1 MIVINSILFVLI
13 TITGSVTYGN
23 DFNVGT
29 DKFVVDASD
38 GTLTTKG
45 RIKIQKSD
53 NNVSD
58 HIHFYNGT
66 TRVGEIG
73 VEDSWL
79 RINQETA
86 TNIYTP
92 RMFRADGGFQVD
104 GSDVITGSG
113 VHTGN
118 GSGLTSLNAS
128 NISSGT
134 LNSSRLPN
142 HGDHQAIHSH
152 NFAPSSHGS
161 HLNSQYTQ
169 FSDQSGNVWYLT
181 YGSASTF
188 LHMNNTGGSG
198 AVISEGNSIGF
209 GSTTYQWALVT
220 SHGNGGKRASYDG
233 DSNWDFYS
241 DRRLKTEIEIETNI
255 LERIMKIDV
264 VSYKFKDGLQFR
276 KQLGFLAQDIEPHFP
291 LLITEQ
297 EDEQYDF
304 KVKTL
309 GYSTFGVLAFG
320 GIRELKIE
328 KDREIDALKAENETL
343 KATID
348 ALTQRIEALEN
359 R

>member
-13 TITGSVTYGN
+13 TIMGSVTYGN
-23 DFNVGT
+23 DFNIGT
-29 DKFVVDASD
+29 DPVKFSVEADTGAVETE
-38 GTLTTKG
+38 GG
-45 RIKIQKSD
+45 FWGKSYLIVGEGISET
-53 NNVSD
+53 NSTIITGG
-58 HIHFYNGT
+58 HIGT
-66 TRVGEIG
+66 TG
-73 VEDSWL
+73 
-79 RINQETA
+79 T
-86 TNIYTP
+86 
-92 RMFRADGGFQVD
+92 
-104 GSDVITGSG
+104 ITGD
-113 VHTGN
+113 

-134 LNSSRLPN
+134 LHANRLPSHAHNYAAAN
-142 HGDHQAIHSH
+142 HGFSWQTGNLWTLETNSDHTQLWLKY
-152 NFAPSSHGS
+152 NY
-161 HLNSQYTQ
+161 NS
-169 FSDQSGNVWYLT
+169 
-181 YGSASTF
+181 
-188 LHMNNTGGSG
+188 NT
-198 AVISEGNSIGF
+198 
-209 GSTTYQWALVT
+209 STTKLI
-220 SHGNGGKRASYDG
+220 SYDNGFIVADQNDTTMVVKQTNGNKYAIFDG
-233 DSNWDFYS
+233 DNNWEFIS

-255 LERIMKIDV
+255 LERIMEIDV

-297 EDEQYDF
+297 EDEKYDF